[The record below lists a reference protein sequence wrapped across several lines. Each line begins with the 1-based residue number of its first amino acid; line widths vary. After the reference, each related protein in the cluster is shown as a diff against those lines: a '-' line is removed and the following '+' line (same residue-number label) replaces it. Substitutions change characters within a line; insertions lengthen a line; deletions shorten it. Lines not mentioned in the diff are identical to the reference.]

1 MVNLNPINPELM
13 TERIMDTLPLKV
25 GELLAARVLQV
36 EGRLF
41 YLLLADGTLLRAR
54 LNAELELPQGEEM
67 IFQVKSITEG
77 RIELSVVTGE
87 KGVPDASKNTEAG
100 YRIRADREDA
110 GIICKLLERGLP
122 AAPEN
127 IKEIK
132 SAVSLLSFILKN
144 SALVERGLK
153 ISREED
159 LIHQPIDRLVKWLV
173 GSEQPDS
180 IEGLDAQHQKLMLIL
195 EELAGVEVEDIITL
209 MRFGLK
215 ITPGNLMLAKNL
227 RENKGFPG
235 ILLKSIYEEPESMDK
250 TQRPNGQ
257 PKAEEETA
265 FWEAAKGRREDR
277 KGPGAQN
284 LAGSKAEPVDLKN
297 LLKGIIE
304 SNRAAPRQR
313 AAAELLMER
322 VRFLE
327 EVLSDRNLLVFPF
340 LFDGQISECWIRVS
354 QGNGKF
360 KQQESELELVVETEP
375 PNLGSI
381 RVQIKLKDKRVD
393 LNFFVLKEQAKSL
406 IEKEKENL
414 RQSIERSGFSVNRI
428 SCRRME
434 DIRPETVRRFL
445 DLRV

>member
-54 LNAELELPQGEEM
+54 LNAELELQQGEEM
-67 IFQVKSITEG
+67 VFQVKSITEG
-77 RIELSVVTGE
+77 RIELSVVTDE
-87 KGVPDASKNTEAG
+87 KGVNDASKSTEAG

>member
-54 LNAELELPQGEEM
+54 LNAELELQQGEEM
-67 IFQVKSITEG
+67 VFQVKSITEG
-77 RIELSVVTGE
+77 RIELSVVTDE
-87 KGVPDASKNTEAG
+87 KGVNDASKSTEAG

-215 ITPGNLMLAKNL
+215 ITPG
-227 RENKGFPG
+227 
-235 ILLKSIYEEPESMDK
+235 IL
-250 TQRPNGQ
+250 
-257 PKAEEETA
+257 
-265 FWEAAKGRREDR
+265 
-277 KGPGAQN
+277 
-284 LAGSKAEPVDLKN
+284 
-297 LLKGIIE
+297 
-304 SNRAAPRQR
+304 
-313 AAAELLMER
+313 
-322 VRFLE
+322 
-327 EVLSDRNLLVFPF
+327 
-340 LFDGQISECWIRVS
+340 CWQKI
-354 QGNGKF
+354 
-360 KQQESELELVVETEP
+360 
-375 PNLGSI
+375 
-381 RVQIKLKDKRVD
+381 
-393 LNFFVLKEQAKSL
+393 
-406 IEKEKENL
+406 
-414 RQSIERSGFSVNRI
+414 
-428 SCRRME
+428 
-434 DIRPETVRRFL
+434 
-445 DLRV
+445 

>member
-1 MVNLNPINPELM
+1 
-13 TERIMDTLPLKV
+13 
-25 GELLAARVLQV
+25 
-36 EGRLF
+36 
-41 YLLLADGTLLRAR
+41 
-54 LNAELELPQGEEM
+54 
-67 IFQVKSITEG
+67 
-77 RIELSVVTGE
+77 
-87 KGVPDASKNTEAG
+87 
-100 YRIRADREDA
+100 
-110 GIICKLLERGLP
+110 LP

>member
-54 LNAELELPQGEEM
+54 LNAELELQQGEEM
-67 IFQVKSITEG
+67 VFQVKSITEG
-77 RIELSVVTGE
+77 RIELSVVTDE
-87 KGVPDASKNTEAG
+87 KGVNDASKSTEAG

-406 IEKEKENL
+406 IEREKESL
-414 RQSIERSGFSVNRI
+414 RRSMERSGFSVNRI
-428 SCRRME
+428 ACRRME
-434 DIRPETVRRFL
+434 DKRPETARRFL

>member
-1 MVNLNPINPELM
+1 MVNLNPINPEPM

-127 IKEIK
+127 IKEVK
-132 SAVSLLSFILKN
+132 SKLTLLTLILKN
-144 SALVERGLK
+144 SALAAKGPP
-153 ISREED
+153 ISQGED
-159 LIHQPIDRLVKWLV
+159 LIHQPIDRLVNWLI
-173 GSEQPDS
+173 GSKQQES
-180 IEGLDAQHQKLMLIL
+180 NEGLDGRYQKLLLIL

-215 ITPGNLMLAKNL
+215 ITPGSLILAKNL

-235 ILLKSIYEEPESMDK
+235 ILLKSIYEEPGSGDI
-250 TQRPNGQ
+250 TQKPIEQ
-257 PKAEEETA
+257 PGAEEETA
-265 FWEAAKGRREDR
+265 FCDTAKGTREHR
-277 KGPGAQN
+277 MRSEAQN
-284 LAGSKAEPVDLKN
+284 RDGPKAEPLDLKN

-304 SNRAAPRQR
+304 NNRAAPRQR
-313 AAAELLMER
+313 AAAELLVER
-322 VRFLE
+322 IYFLE
-327 EVLSDRNLLVFPF
+327 EVLSGRNIFVFPF
-340 LFDGQISECWIRVS
+340 LFDGKISECWIRVN
-354 QGNGKF
+354 QGNGES
-360 KQQESELELVVETEP
+360 KQQGDVLELVVEAEP
-375 PNLGSI
+375 QYLGSI
-381 RVQIKLKDKRVD
+381 RVQIKLKEKRVD
-393 LNFFVLKEQAKSL
+393 LNFFVSKEQTKSL
-406 IEKEKENL
+406 IEREKESL
-414 RQSIERSGFSVNRI
+414 RRSIERSGFSVNRI
-428 SCRRME
+428 TCRRME
-434 DIRPETVRRFL
+434 ESKPETVRRFL

>member
-54 LNAELELPQGEEM
+54 LNAELELQQGEEM
-67 IFQVKSITEG
+67 VFQVKSITEG
-77 RIELSVVTGE
+77 RIELSVVTDE
-87 KGVPDASKNTEAG
+87 KGVNDASKSTEAG

-209 MRFGLK
+209 MRLGLK